1 MSSKLEML
9 KQQYDKDITTAADT
23 PPAVIVLDE
32 NWKGLLEL
40 NGKMCNTMLSILE
53 AQSELLTRE
62 ELQDLLVEVQ
72 SDEDTTIA
80 QCMKIYDQ
88 IKEYAQKSITEVKDS
103 TKALSS
109 QAGRLNELYSSKMKM
124 LDEYRRKFELRM
136 LKITLISQLILG
148 ALFTVLALLI
158 R

>member
-1 MSSKLEML
+1 MSSKLEKL

-23 PPAVIVLDE
+23 PPAVLVLDE

-40 NGKMCNTMLSILE
+40 NGKMCSTMLSILE

-62 ELQDLLVEVQ
+62 ETEQIFEYLKQIGDCTVAQYREVFKQ
-72 SDEDTTIA
+72 VQEH
-80 QCMKIYDQ
+80 
-88 IKEYAQKSITEVKDS
+88 AQKSITEVKDT
-103 TKALSS
+103 TKALSL
-109 QAGRLNELYSSKMKM
+109 QAGRLRDQAYSEMQK
-124 LDEYRRKFELRM
+124 LEEYRRSFEQRM

-148 ALFTVLALLI
+148 ALFTVLELLI